1 MSLVSTERLTLSR
14 LFSSLLGQLLI
25 ARKKLTRNF
34 RSLRHYNYRL
44 YWFSQLISMTGTWM
58 QNVAQSWLV
67 VTMTGS
73 AVALGTVTAFQ
84 FLPILLLSLFAGVYV
99 DRIPKRKL
107 LLITQ
112 TVSAIQAFMLAY
124 LVYTKSVTILE
135 IYILALLLGFTN
147 SFDQPGRQAFVA
159 EMVPDEDIPNAV
171 ALNSLLFNTA
181 RTLGPAVAGI
191 SIALIGMAPSFA
203 INGISFVAV
212 VIALIMMKP
221 ELLRTFPVKQVKSM
235 VADLKEGFSYVR
247 TTPLIASLIMI
258 LAFVGTFGYNFSTAL
273 PLLTRHILRGG
284 PEVFG
289 IVTSSVG
296 IGSMLG
302 AMAVA
307 GRSRPT
313 LRVVIGSAMLFGFF
327 EIIVSLV
334 HNVGLS
340 LLLLA
345 LVGASGIVYTA
356 TTNTMLQL
364 NSPPHLR
371 GRIMALYVMVFT
383 GSTPIGALFT
393 GFLADYA
400 GTALMILVEGSLCI
414 IGAFVGIVYSKKN
427 FVGIKSSGVPSSGT
441 PDVQ

>member
-1 MSLVSTERLTLSR
+1 
-14 LFSSLLGQLLI
+14 
-25 ARKKLTRNF
+25 
-34 RSLRHYNYRL
+34 
-44 YWFSQLISMTGTWM
+44 M

-84 FLPILLLSLFAGVYV
+84 FLPILFLSLFAGVYV
-99 DRIPKRKL
+99 DRIPKRRL
-107 LLITQ
+107 LLVTQ
-112 TVSAIQAFMLAY
+112 TVSAIQAFLLAY
-124 LVYTKSVTILE
+124 LVYTKSVTIWE
-135 IYILALLLGFTN
+135 IYVLALLLGFTN

-159 EMVPDEDIPNAV
+159 EMVPDEDIPNAI

-181 RTLGPAVAGI
+181 RTLGPAIAGI
-191 SIALIGMAPSFA
+191 SIAVIGMAPSFA

-212 VIALIMMKP
+212 VLALIMMKP
-221 ELLRTFPVKQVKSM
+221 EQLRTFKTTQMKSM
-235 VADLKEGFSYVR
+235 VADLKEGFSYVLK
-247 TTPLIASLIMI
+247 TPLIAGLIMM

-273 PLLTRHILRGG
+273 PLVTKHILKGG

-302 AMAVA
+302 AMIVA
-307 GRSRPT
+307 SRAKPS
-313 LRVVIGSAMLFGFF
+313 LNIVIISAMLFGFF
-327 EIIVSLV
+327 EIVVSLV
-334 HNVGLS
+334 RNVGFS

-345 LVGASGIVYTA
+345 LVGASGIIYTA

-371 GRIMALYVMVFT
+371 GRVMAIYVMVFT

-393 GFLADYA
+393 GFLAEYA
-400 GTALMILVEGSLCI
+400 GTPLMIFVEGALCI
-414 IGAFVGIVYSKKN
+414 IGAFVGIAYCRKN
-427 FVGIKSSGVPSSGT
+427 LATRKSSGVPAADT
-441 PDVQ
+441 PDR

>member
-1 MSLVSTERLTLSR
+1 MSPIFVNQVKLARLSI
-14 LFSSLLGQLLI
+14 FASGQLSI
-25 ARKKLTRNF
+25 ARKKLFRNF

-67 VTMTGS
+67 ITMTGS

-84 FLPILLLSLFAGVYV
+84 FLPILFLSLFAGVYV
-99 DRIPKRKL
+99 DRIPKRRL
-107 LLITQ
+107 LLVTQ
-112 TVSAIQAFMLAY
+112 TVSAIQAFAMAY
-124 LVYTKSVTILE
+124 LVYTKSVTIWE
-135 IYILALLLGFTN
+135 IYILAMLLGFTN

-159 EMVPDEDIPNAV
+159 EMVPDDDIPNAV

-191 SIALIGMAPSFA
+191 SIALIGMALSFA

-221 ELLRTFPVKQVKSM
+221 ELLRTFPIKREKSM
-235 VADLKEGFSYVR
+235 AADLKEGFSYVR
-247 TTPLIASLIMI
+247 RTPLIAGLLMI

-273 PLLTRHILRGG
+273 PLLTKNILGGG
-284 PEVFG
+284 PQLFG

-302 AMAVA
+302 AMVVA
-307 GRSRPT
+307 SRARPS
-313 LRVVIGSAMLFGFF
+313 LRIVITSAMLFGFF
-327 EIIVSLV
+327 EIIVSLIR
-334 HNVGLS
+334 NVWLS

-345 LVGASGIVYTA
+345 LVGASGIIYTA

-364 NSPPHLR
+364 NSPPNLR

-383 GSTPIGALFT
+383 GSTPIGAVFT
-393 GFLADYA
+393 GFVADYA
-400 GTALMILVEGSLCI
+400 GTPLMILIEGSLCI
-414 IGAFVGIVYSKKN
+414 FGAIVGIVYSRRN
-427 FVGIKSSGVPSSGT
+427 SERIKSSGARAAGA
-441 PDVQ
+441 PDAQ